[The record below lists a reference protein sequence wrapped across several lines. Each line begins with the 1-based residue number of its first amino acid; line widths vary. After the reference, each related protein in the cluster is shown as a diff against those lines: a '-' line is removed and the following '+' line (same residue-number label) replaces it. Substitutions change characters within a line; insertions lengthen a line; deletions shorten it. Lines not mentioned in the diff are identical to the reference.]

1 MDGKVHT
8 YKARLFVKGYTQTHM
23 INYEEIFSPV
33 AKIKSIRIM
42 LTIAAFHDYEI
53 WQMDVK
59 TTFLNGKLTEDVFM
73 AQPEGFENQ
82 KSEDE
87 SCVYVKVNGSVV
99 VFLVLYVDDIP
110 LIGNDIPMLQ
120 SVKDWLGR
128 CFSMKDLGDATYI
141 LGIKIYRDRTKR
153 LIGLSQDMYL
163 DKILKRFRIK
173 NSKKGDLPLQH
184 GIKISKDLYPKT
196 NDELDKMSRVLYASA
211 IGSIMYAMTCTRP
224 DVSFALSM
232 VSRHQQNPGEGHWTT
247 VKNILRYLRNTK
259 DRFLVYGGEKELKVT
274 GYCDAGWQTD
284 KDDHGSQSGWSS
296 AVALDHTL
304 CLVDQDRVRPIIV
317 NDLSKWE
324 TVGFSV
330 QGIKNPS
337 LPTMDKEVEGEF
349 VNLPEPVKVPGCNPI
364 QIQDLLDQVQDRKI
378 DEYKWYLFHVSR
390 LHMTTGI
397 FVNTWDDLE
406 PVSLKVVKYER
417 FFKNIP
423 MPPVYPVGPLTK
435 QIEPVVTEHEKEIKA
450 WLDKQPNDSVL
461 FVALRSGG
469 TLTSE
474 QQTELAW
481 GLELGQQR
489 FILVVQKMCESAHA
503 AFFHAGSDSDD
514 PKAYLPKGFVDRI
527 NGVGLVVSSWA
538 PQLRRDIKSINWS
551 IYVPLWV
558 ELESVKHGV
567 PMIGWP
573 MYVEQ
578 RMNATILSKEVGV
591 AVKMLVVGDDGET
604 MVVGR
609 EEIERVVR
617 AVMEGEEGNKI
628 RSRAK
633 EVEASGQATLSHGG
647 SSYEKLAQVA
657 HPSFFH
663 DDDEGNPPSFLGFL
677 MLLRVL
683 VVLVVVVVVERIV
696 VDVVEYVEIVV
707 VEDNIAWMS
716 GFDEDDESGCSD
728 ISRRLLIKTSF
739 G

>member
-1 MDGKVHT
+1 
-8 YKARLFVKGYTQTHM
+8 
-23 INYEEIFSPV
+23 
-33 AKIKSIRIM
+33 
-42 LTIAAFHDYEI
+42 
-53 WQMDVK
+53 
-59 TTFLNGKLTEDVFM
+59 
-73 AQPEGFENQ
+73 
-82 KSEDE
+82 
-87 SCVYVKVNGSVV
+87 
-99 VFLVLYVDDIP
+99 
-110 LIGNDIPMLQ
+110 
-120 SVKDWLGR
+120 
-128 CFSMKDLGDATYI
+128 
-141 LGIKIYRDRTKR
+141 
-153 LIGLSQDMYL
+153 
-163 DKILKRFRIK
+163 
-173 NSKKGDLPLQH
+173 
-184 GIKISKDLYPKT
+184 
-196 NDELDKMSRVLYASA
+196 
-211 IGSIMYAMTCTRP
+211 
-224 DVSFALSM
+224 
-232 VSRHQQNPGEGHWTT
+232 
-247 VKNILRYLRNTK
+247 
-259 DRFLVYGGEKELKVT
+259 
-274 GYCDAGWQTD
+274 
-284 KDDHGSQSGWSS
+284 
-296 AVALDHTL
+296 
-304 CLVDQDRVRPIIV
+304 
-317 NDLSKWE
+317 
-324 TVGFSV
+324 
-330 QGIKNPS
+330 
-337 LPTMDKEVEGEF
+337 
-349 VNLPEPVKVPGCNPI
+349 
-364 QIQDLLDQVQDRKI
+364 
-378 DEYKWYLFHVSR
+378 
-390 LHMTTGI
+390 
-397 FVNTWDDLE
+397 
-406 PVSLKVVKYER
+406 
-417 FFKNIP
+417 

-657 HPSFFH
+657 
-663 DDDEGNPPSFLGFL
+663 DDSLNSCNVTRMFPQATLSKESLTYMTYFLRFL